1 MAVLFK
7 YDLVVM
13 DAGHNKDREEQIWEL
28 GRSGW
33 ELVSVLPGD
42 WKKGLPDDRAK
53 MTWFVKRQ
61 ATHDINF

>member
-1 MAVLFK
+1 MAALFK

-13 DAGHNKDREEQIWEL
+13 DAAHTKDREEQIWEI

-33 ELVSVLPGD
+33 ELVCVLPGD
-42 WKKGLPDDRAK
+42 WKSGAPTDTTK
-53 MTWFVKRQ
+53 MTWFLKRQ

>member
-1 MAVLFK
+1 MAALFK
-7 YDLVVM
+7 YDLVVLEAGPTKERE
-13 DAGHNKDREEQIWEL
+13 DAIWEM

-33 ELVSVLPGD
+33 ELVSVLAGD
-42 WKKGLPDDRAK
+42 WKNGRPADTTK

>member
-1 MAVLFK
+1 MASLWK

-13 DAGHNKDREEQIWEL
+13 DASPTKEREEQIWEI

-33 ELVSVLPGD
+33 ELVGVMPGD
-42 WKKGLPDDRAK
+42 WKRGATDDKTK
-53 MTWFVKRQ
+53 MTWFLKRQ